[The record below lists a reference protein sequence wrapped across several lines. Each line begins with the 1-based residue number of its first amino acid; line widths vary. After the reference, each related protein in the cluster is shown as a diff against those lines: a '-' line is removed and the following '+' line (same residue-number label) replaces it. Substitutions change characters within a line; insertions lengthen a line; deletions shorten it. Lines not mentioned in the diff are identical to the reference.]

1 MVRVG
6 SALVSWLLGQMESLP
21 IELLRVDRLGG
32 APMRI
37 LDAVYGER
45 EAEEVRALLNR
56 PSGGG
61 YRPNTVL
68 LPGLMGSL
76 LASIRGIGAMIW
88 VNPAVIMDGHIN
100 LLDLSD
106 DGQHDRSPDVEIVP
120 VGIEKLSYLK
130 LILALSRASRLYEFP
145 YDWRR
150 HLEYNAGLLRESIRN
165 WAGANPGRRFVLV
178 GHSLGGMLART
189 YLALYP
195 EEAERHIERVVLI
208 GSPLYGAAMTV
219 LVFTGESPSGQLVA
233 RLNPGNDV
241 VGFARNLPVSYQLLP
256 PPADLFRSDRPYPLN
271 WDPYDAAAWGL
282 EGIRQDYLDDA
293 RRLHERLAAADTQV
307 EIVQIAGCHRC
318 TVTDVWLTER
328 DAAGRPSF
336 TRATQ
341 ECGADSGDGVVP
353 VYSSRV
359 EGMPVYCI
367 EEAHQMMPGNTRVI
381 DAVLSLIDGSKPDLP
396 GELPEPTGLRSRLNA
411 VPLVQQA
418 TELRQKIERGEFR
431 REDLT
436 RIFFAH

>member
-1 MVRVG
+1 
-6 SALVSWLLGQMESLP
+6 MESVP
-21 IELLRVDRLGG
+21 IELLRVDRLGA

-37 LDAVYGER
+37 LDAFYGER

-56 PSGGG
+56 PTEAGR
-61 YRPNTVL
+61 RPNTVL

-106 DGQHDRSPDVEIVP
+106 DGRHDRSPDVEIVP

-150 HLEYNAGLLRESIRN
+150 HVEYNVGLLRESIRN
-165 WAGANPGRRFVLV
+165 WAGANPRRRFVLV

-195 EEAERHIERVVLI
+195 DEAERYIERVVLI

-219 LVFTGESPSGQLVA
+219 LVFTGESSSGQLVA
-233 RLNPGNDV
+233 RLNPSNDV
-241 VGFARNLPVSYQLLP
+241 VGFVRNLPVSYQLLP

-271 WDPYDAAAWGL
+271 WDPYNAAAWGL
-282 EGIRQDYLDDA
+282 EGVRQDYLDDG
-293 RRLHERLAAADTQV
+293 RRLYQRLAEADPQV
-307 EIVQIAGCHRC
+307 EIVQISGCHRG
-318 TVTDVWLTER
+318 TVTDVRRTDDE
-328 DAAGRPSF
+328 GRGRSCF
-336 TRATQ
+336 TRAAQ
-341 ECGADSGDGVVP
+341 ECGPDSGDGVVP
-353 VYSSRV
+353 LYSTCV
-359 EGMPVYCI
+359 EGMRVYYV
-367 EEAHQMMPGNTRVI
+367 EEAHQLLPGNTRVI
-381 DAVLSLIDGSKPDLP
+381 DAVLSLVDGAVPDLP
-396 GELPEPTGLRSRLNA
+396 EELPEPTGLRSRLSA
-411 VPLVQQA
+411 APLVQQVA
-418 TELRQKIERGEFR
+418 ELRQRIETGEFR
-431 REDLT
+431 REDLI
-436 RIFFAH
+436 RVLFAH